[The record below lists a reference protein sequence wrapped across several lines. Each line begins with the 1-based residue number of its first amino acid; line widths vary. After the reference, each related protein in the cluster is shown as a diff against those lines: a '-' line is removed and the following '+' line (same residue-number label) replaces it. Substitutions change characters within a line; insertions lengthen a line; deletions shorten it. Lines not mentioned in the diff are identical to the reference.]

1 MGASISVSAPPV
13 IWRSPH
19 AIRHFGVFHIP
30 QRHCRCPGES
40 VTGDC
45 LARLV
50 LRAPHRYTAPLNL
63 KPPEPST
70 LMKKDIH
77 PDYHSIKVVM
87 TDGSEYETRST
98 WGAEGDTLKLEID
111 SKTHPAWTGGGQHL
125 VDRGGRVSRFNSRF
139 KGLMGEKK

>member
-1 MGASISVSAPPV
+1 LFFA
-13 IWRSPH
+13 RH
-19 AIRHFGVFHIP
+19 TAIPRH
-30 QRHCRCPGES
+30 
-40 VTGDC
+40 
-45 LARLV
+45 
-50 LRAPHRYTAPLNL
+50 LNL

-139 KGLMGEKK
+139 KGLMGDKK